1 MLSASEVVAVHLALQ
16 GSKPNDDRTTK
27 VVLTML
33 AQVVDPRLRNQT
45 AWVESL
51 LGAVSFLVVSFLSII
66 AVF

>member
-16 GSKPNDDRTTK
+16 GSKPNNDRTTK

-33 AQVVDPRLRNQT
+33 AQVVDHQATEPN
-45 AWVESL
+45 WVESL